1 MGCQPWFYQNG
12 TSVPLAG
19 TVADGRIPVEEKP
32 MFAALIF
39 VLSGAMLAQFVVF
52 FWRAN
57 MLAVGAQPVSGLL
70 RSAELSFPNALIQ
83 NGFATI
89 AAMSEICPNMGSPSS
104 LKLWPVRSYYRAMR
118 SLAYLSKAVL
128 PQASAWA
135 RHEMASCTQYV
146 AVSMDLRLQ
155 SNQDFVAELRSY

>member
-1 MGCQPWFYQNG
+1 
-12 TSVPLAG
+12 
-19 TVADGRIPVEEKP
+19 

-39 VLSGAMLAQFVVF
+39 VLSGAMLAQFAVF

-57 MLAVGAQPVSGLL
+57 MLAIGAQPVSDLL
-70 RSAELSFPNALIQ
+70 SSAELSFPNALNQ

-89 AAMSEICPNMGSPSS
+89 VAMKQICPNMGSHSPA
-104 LKLWPVRSYYRAMR
+104 KLWQVRSYHRAMR
-118 SLAYLSKAVL
+118 SVAYLCKAVL

-135 RHEMASCTQYV
+135 RQEMASCTQYV

-155 SNQDFVAELRSY
+155 SNQEFVAELRSY

>member
-1 MGCQPWFYQNG
+1 
-12 TSVPLAG
+12 
-19 TVADGRIPVEEKP
+19 VEENQ

-57 MLAVGAQPVSGLL
+57 MLAIGAQPVSDLL
-70 RSAELSFPNALIQ
+70 RSAELSFSNALNR
-83 NGFATI
+83 NGFSTI
-89 AAMSEICPNMGSPSS
+89 SAMSEICPNMGAPSA
-104 LKLWPVRSYYRAMR
+104 LKLWPVRAYYRAMR
-118 SLAYLSKAVL
+118 SMAYLSKAVL

-135 RHEMASCTQYV
+135 RQEMASCTQYV

-155 SNQDFVAELRSY
+155 SNREFVAELRSY

>member
-1 MGCQPWFYQNG
+1 
-12 TSVPLAG
+12 
-19 TVADGRIPVEEKP
+19 

-39 VLSGAMLAQFVVF
+39 VLSGAMLAQFAVF

-57 MLAVGAQPVSGLL
+57 MLAIAAQPISDLL
-70 RSAELSFPNALIQ
+70 RSAESSFPNALNQ

-89 AAMSEICPNMGSPSS
+89 TAMSQICPSMGSASS
-104 LKLWPVRSYYRAMR
+104 LKLGRVRFYHRAMR
-118 SLAYLSKAVL
+118 SMAYLCKAVL

-135 RHEMASCTQYV
+135 RQEMASCTQYV

-155 SNQDFVAELRSY
+155 SNQEFVAELRSY

>member
-1 MGCQPWFYQNG
+1 
-12 TSVPLAG
+12 
-19 TVADGRIPVEEKP
+19 

-57 MLAVGAQPVSGLL
+57 MLAVGAQPVSDLL
-70 RSAELSFPNALIQ
+70 RSAELGFANALNQ
-83 NGFATI
+83 NGFSTMT
-89 AAMSEICPNMGSPSS
+89 AMSRICPNLGSPSS
-104 LKLWPVRSYYRAMR
+104 LKLGRVRSYYRAMR
-118 SLAYLSKAVL
+118 SVAYLCKAVL

-135 RHEMASCTQYV
+135 RREMASCTKYV

-155 SNQDFVAELRSY
+155 SNQEFVAELRSF

>member
-1 MGCQPWFYQNG
+1 
-12 TSVPLAG
+12 
-19 TVADGRIPVEEKP
+19 

-57 MLAVGAQPVSGLL
+57 MLAVGAQPVSDLL
-70 RSAELSFPNALIQ
+70 RSAELSFANALNQ
-83 NGFATI
+83 NGFSTMT
-89 AAMSEICPNMGSPSS
+89 AMSRICPNLGSPSS
-104 LKLWPVRSYYRAMR
+104 LQLGRVRSYYRAMR
-118 SLAYLSKAVL
+118 SVAYLCKAVL

-135 RHEMASCTQYV
+135 RREMASCTKYV

-155 SNQDFVAELRSY
+155 SNQEFVAELRSY